1 MATLPIYT
9 PPAYRELPG
18 YNAPVYSDSE
28 VDKLTQKR
36 AAGGIRALRQSL
48 ARAGASGY
56 NNADVK
62 RMTLRDALQG
72 YGTGLSSVIGE
83 ASEAATS
90 EYGKKYGYALTN
102 AQAEY
107 TAGSN
112 KASEYNKYA
121 QDTAKTE
128 YEGSLKEYE
137 TETEKEMMAYE
148 YDLWKKKYDVESSHS
163 DWEAKMEKEYD
174 IWARKNYANKYSQ
187 YK

>member
-1 MATLPIYT
+1 MATLPTYKA
-9 PPAYRELPG
+9 PNYKRMPS
-18 YNAPVYSDSE
+18 YNAPKYDEAE

-36 AAGGIRALRQSL
+36 ASGGIRALRQSL

-102 AQAEY
+102 AQAAY
-107 TAGSN
+107 TARSN

-128 YEGSLKEYE
+128 YEGELTRYQ
-137 TETEKEMMAYE
+137 TEAQKDLMKYK
-148 YDLWKKKYDVESSHS
+148 YDLENEYSD
-163 DWEAKMEKEYD
+163 DWEDKMEKEYS
-174 IWARKNYANKYSQ
+174 IWLKKNLWSGRHAKGMQGYV
-187 YK
+187 

>member
-1 MATLPIYT
+1 MATLPTYKA
-9 PPAYRELPG
+9 PDYREMPS
-18 YNAPVYSDSE
+18 YKAPKYDEAE

-36 AAGGIRALRQSL
+36 ASGGIRALRQSL

-107 TAGSN
+107 TARLN

-121 QDTAKTE
+121 QDTAKTKYQGEMTE
-128 YEGSLKEYE
+128 YGYDRADESDDDWEAKMD
-137 TETEKEMMAYE
+137 KE
-148 YDLWKKKYDVESSHS
+148 YDLWKKKSLWTTRSS
-163 DWEAKMEKEYD
+163 AGRQGYV
-174 IWARKNYANKYSQ
+174 
-187 YK
+187 

>member
-1 MATLPIYT
+1 MATLPTYKA
-9 PPAYRELPG
+9 PDYREMPS
-18 YNAPVYSDSE
+18 YTAPKYDEAE

-36 AAGGIRALRQSL
+36 ASGGIRALRQSL

-102 AQAEY
+102 AQAKY
-107 TAGSN
+107 TARLN